1 MEITKLTGNVHL
13 VADTQQKSEKFKSR
27 ELVLKTGGDYP
38 QFILVQF
45 TQDKCELLNNLK
57 IGDFVSVNYN
67 IRGREWANPTTGEIK
82 YFNSIEG
89 WSIELK
95 SNMSNDE
102 KTFGAINKKSVLD
115 NDNDDLPF

>member
-45 TQDKCELLNNLK
+45 TQDKCDLLNNLK

-67 IRGREWANPTTGEIK
+67 IRGREWSNPTTGEIK
-82 YFNSIEG
+82 YFNLIEG

-102 KTFGAINKKSVLD
+102 KTFGAMNKKTSFD
-115 NDNDDLPF
+115 DDLPI

>member
-1 MEITKLTGNVHL
+1 MQIVGIIKVINPE
-13 VADTQQKSEKFKSR
+13 QQVSASFKKR
-27 ELVLKTGGDYP
+27 ELVVETLEQYP
-38 QFILVQF
+38 QSILVEF
-45 TQDKCELLNNLK
+45 TQDKCDLLNNLK

-102 KTFGAINKKSVLD
+102 KTFGAMNKKTPFD
-115 NDNDDLPF
+115 DDLPI